1 MLAVSSKP
9 NYKKNWIFGYLEN
22 DQSML
27 LKPYQLIDAF
37 KQLISTAMSKTID
50 RCFKRFIGAVYM
62 KIRACHL
69 NMDSWERA
77 YLRVVDDP

>member
-1 MLAVSSKP
+1 MLAISSKP

-22 DQSML
+22 DRSIL

-50 RCFKRFIGAVYM
+50 
-62 KIRACHL
+62 
-69 NMDSWERA
+69 
-77 YLRVVDDP
+77 